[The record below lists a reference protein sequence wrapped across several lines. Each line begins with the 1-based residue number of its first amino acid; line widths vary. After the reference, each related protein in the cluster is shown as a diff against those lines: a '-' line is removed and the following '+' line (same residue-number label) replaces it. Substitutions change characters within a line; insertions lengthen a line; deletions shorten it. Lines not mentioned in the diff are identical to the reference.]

1 MLSLYGPLAVSRGLY
16 TWQLEQLAEEQELQ
30 EEAPPIGVDAPSPLL
45 EKEEKEESIRLASL
59 RQRGQDAFW
68 LAWLWG
74 RSNSNLKL
82 HSGQQYSYM
91 GISIPFLS
99 QKPSEMHLGLEEA
112 VCPPMF

>member
-1 MLSLYGPLAVSRGLY
+1 MGRY
-16 TWQLEQLAEEQELQ
+16 TWQLEQLVEEQELQ

-45 EKEEKEESIRLASL
+45 EKEEKEESTRLALL

-74 RSNSNLKL
+74 CNNSNLKL
-82 HSGQQYSYM
+82 HSGQQYSYI

-99 QKPSEMHLGLEEA
+99 EKPSEMHLGLEE
-112 VCPPMF
+112 VVYPPMF